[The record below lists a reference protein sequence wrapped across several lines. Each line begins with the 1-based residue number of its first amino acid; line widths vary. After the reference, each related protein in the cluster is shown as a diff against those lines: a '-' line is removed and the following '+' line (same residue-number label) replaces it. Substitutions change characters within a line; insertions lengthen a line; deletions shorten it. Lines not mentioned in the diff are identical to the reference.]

1 MINQVYNQGTI
12 DKKYINKIK
21 SLSSKAENSMGWYH
35 HYKNEIDAMNAHHGP
50 FNLFITNS
58 ADTNSA

>member
-21 SLSSKAENSMGWYH
+21 SLSSKAENTMGWYH
-35 HYKNEIDAMNAHHGP
+35 QYKNEIDAMNAHHGP
-50 FNLFITNS
+50 
-58 ADTNSA
+58 